1 MFEKIKTKID
11 VIHKTVDNAN
21 ANFGLDQD
29 ALLQKF
35 TPHLPNLNTKLEQ
48 LKSKLSNKKKKK
60 GNHKNIF
67 EELIGVVNKFLD
79 AGRPVNDPDKFS
91 STQRLR
97 QHVLDSIDVT
107 KHSAK
112 QIIMDC
118 VKNAFFANDGICGGN
133 QIMGGTKEMDEVYI
147 YPKEIDFLGMFKVPP
162 ESDYGKIMYEN
173 PKKRNGLYVQANY
186 QMYQIFISGGTTTPN
201 GSQFQFDTPSNKTLF
216 NATWQVEHQRFY
228 ITGLTQPSFSG
239 GHINYGNV
247 NVGDFFND
255 YYSGIEMPDLNEI
268 IKKSML
274 MTLKACN
281 VTADKTGI
289 SAGGSFSGMENPL
302 DFAPSLDEAI
312 NNLERMLSK
321 IFAFCNNGPVT
332 GLTPTNLFHDEESDD
347 EFYFDFDDVEG
358 IDLEEEDAR
367 RRKVLKFIDC
377 NNYEVPYNTVHMED
391 FIYLEGKKDR
401 RTWIDGALSKA
412 ASDAYE
418 QSDFS
423 IDLPSFHLSLS
434 LSFIFNIPKAMIMSV
449 ISPKLFLPIV
459 IIYKQFLSLAK
470 NVIMEAKELMK
481 KLKQIFLCIINELFW
496 KFIRE
501 FWKRVKADL
510 KNFLIKIVKKILKD
524 KLKRHYLVISALI
537 ALLKQILENGLD
549 NCAALIA
556 AIGAAISGA
565 LNASGIGGIPN
576 YLLLLADKLPGFSAI
591 KTTMDITE
599 KMQEMGIPTGDV
611 NGEINYHLL
620 STSAH
625 VEGMADNLAVT
636 PFIATNKSM
645 ATSNGGAV
653 LSGQVKTGALMK
665 TNG

>member
-1 MFEKIKTKID
+1 MFEKIKTQID

-29 ALLQKF
+29 ALLKKF
-35 TPHLPNLNTKLEQ
+35 TPHLPNLNVKLEQ

-60 GNHKNIF
+60 QNHKNIF
-67 EELIGVVNKFLD
+67 EELISVVNKFLE

-91 STQRLR
+91 TTQRLR
-97 QHVLDSIDVT
+97 QHVLDSVDVT

-112 QIIMDC
+112 QILMDC
-118 VKNAFFANDGICGGN
+118 VKNAFFANDGICGSN
-133 QIMGGTKEMDEVYI
+133 QFMEGTKEMDEVYI
-147 YPKEIDFLGMFKVPP
+147 SPKEIDFLGMFKVPP
-162 ESDYGKIMYEN
+162 NSDYGKIMYED
-173 PKKRNGLYVQANY
+173 PKKRFGLLSQINVGLYNT
-186 QMYQIFISGGTTTPN
+186 FTGTTNLEKT
-201 GSQFQFDTPSNKTLF
+201 FQYDTPSNKTLF
-216 NATWQVEHQRFY
+216 SATWQPDNQRFY
-228 ITGLTQPSFSG
+228 ITGLTQPTHVGLGLS
-239 GHINYGNV
+239 YGKV

-255 YYSGIEMPDLNEI
+255 YYSSMEMPDLNEI
-268 IKKSML
+268 VKKAML

-289 SAGGSFSGMENPL
+289 SAGGSFTGMENPL

-347 EFYFDFDDVEG
+347 DFYFDFDDIEG

-367 RRKVLKFIDC
+367 KRKVLKFIDC

-423 IDLPSFHLSLS
+423 IDLPSFHISLN
-434 LSFIFNIPKAMIMSV
+434 LSFIFNIPKALIMSI
-449 ISPKLFLPIV
+449 ISPKVFLPFV
-459 IIYKQFLSLAK
+459 IIYKQFVASAK
-470 NVIMEAKELMK
+470 NLIMDAKELMK
-481 KLKQIFLCIINELFW
+481 KLKKIFTCTIKELFW

-524 KLKRHYLVISALI
+524 KLKRYYLVISALI

-576 YLLLLADKLPGFSAI
+576 YLLLLADKLPGFSAV
-591 KTTMDITE
+591 KTTMDITQ
-599 KMQEMGIPTGDV
+599 KMEEMGIPTGDV

-636 PFIATNKSM
+636 PFIATNKTMS
-645 ATSNGGAV
+645 
-653 LSGQVKTGALMK
+653 SGTGVVAAAQVKTGALMK